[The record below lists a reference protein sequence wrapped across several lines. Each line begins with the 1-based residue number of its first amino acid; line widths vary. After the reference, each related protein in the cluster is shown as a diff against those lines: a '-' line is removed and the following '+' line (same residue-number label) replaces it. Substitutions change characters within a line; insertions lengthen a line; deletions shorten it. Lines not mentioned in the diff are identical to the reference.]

1 MSTTARLPWLA
12 GTPRL
17 AMIVERLTATPAI
30 PVLIAIVLGLY
41 RIGDK
46 SIWLDEGV
54 AVAIARA
61 RTTEMLNFVRNTE
74 LHASPFYILLHP
86 WTFLGTSET
95 AVRSLAVVFGVLAV
109 LATWSV
115 GKRYGVAFG
124 AALILSVTPVFIEY
138 EQEARVYTLL
148 MAMSAISTLLYL
160 RVTERWTLLR
170 AGLYVPAAGVM
181 IYLHPI
187 GAFVVV
193 AHALAVL
200 LFRPR
205 REWLRLMAMFIPV
218 VVLWIPMI
226 SFAMR
231 NGDRIAWIP
240 PLSFDLAFTHMVA
253 LGGGL
258 VASSVLLVLLVIGA
272 RRDVITLWL
281 LVPIVGIVALSLF
294 VQPTLQKH
302 YLLLV
307 IPAAAIIAAR
317 NRPAIIAV
325 LIAVSLVGVWNWYD
339 RGVKD
344 DWRGAA
350 AWVTANV
357 EPGDGIV
364 FDPNYLRQAY
374 GFYAQEPEPVWPV
387 FEWSASPLRAKLD
400 DFTRFDDVD
409 RIWLV
414 ESYDYAGRPDVVAA
428 LGDFA
433 PVETRQFAGGQDVR
447 VTLLV
452 RDPEPAE

>member
-1 MSTTARLPWLA
+1 
-12 GTPRL
+12 
-17 AMIVERLTATPAI
+17 
-30 PVLIAIVLGLY
+30 
-41 RIGDK
+41 
-46 SIWLDEGV
+46 
-54 AVAIARA
+54 
-61 RTTEMLNFVRNTE
+61 
-74 LHASPFYILLHP
+74 
-86 WTFLGTSET
+86 
-95 AVRSLAVVFGVLAV
+95 
-109 LATWSV
+109 
-115 GKRYGVAFG
+115 
-124 AALILSVTPVFIEY
+124 
-138 EQEARVYTLL
+138 
-148 MAMSAISTLLYL
+148 
-160 RVTERWTLLR
+160 
-170 AGLYVPAAGVM
+170 
-181 IYLHPI
+181 
-187 GAFVVV
+187 
-193 AHALAVL
+193 
-200 LFRPR
+200 
-205 REWLRLMAMFIPV
+205 
-218 VVLWIPMI
+218 
-226 SFAMR
+226 MR